1 MTHTPALQD
10 VSELWMSVNVKK
22 HYCESFPELNKGQE
36 INVAELFRMKEA
48 KVEAVGRF
56 IQERVNMKR

>member
-1 MTHTPALQD
+1 
-10 VSELWMSVNVKK
+10 MSVNVKK
-22 HYCESFPELNKGQE
+22 RYCESFPELNKGQE